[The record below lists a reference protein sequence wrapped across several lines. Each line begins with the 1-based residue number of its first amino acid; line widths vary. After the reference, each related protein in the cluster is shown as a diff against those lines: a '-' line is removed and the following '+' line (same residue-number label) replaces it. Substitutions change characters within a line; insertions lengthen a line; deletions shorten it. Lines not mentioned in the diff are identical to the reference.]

1 MASHYY
7 QTRAVPAAQQN
18 FIGPMTKPLPKP
30 CAPES
35 PPDAA
40 AQFWVHALHALAQPT
55 QAMALFAQRLRQ
67 LDVDAKAAPVVQHLG
82 ASVQD
87 LQRTLQVLVEV
98 AQIDAG
104 QWVAQAQEVT
114 VEALHE
120 PVRRQMAAQVQAR
133 GPLWGKKLRWRNQVQ
148 QVFVDPA
155 LLQRLVLALTE
166 YALERA
172 QGAGVL
178 VAWRSDHAQNAVRME
193 LWWGQAPT
201 VAPALGHPPPPVY
214 EIRATA
220 ALLDGGLALYAAQRL
235 AQLLGCRMETRWVS
249 GKLACLSLRMPAAA
263 RRSE

>member
-1 MASHYY
+1 
-7 QTRAVPAAQQN
+7 
-18 FIGPMTKPLPKP
+18 MTEPLPSP
-30 CAPES
+30 CVPES

-55 QAMALFAQRLRQ
+55 QALALFAQRLRQ
-67 LDVDAKAAPVVQHLG
+67 LDVGAKAAPVVQHMG

-87 LQRTLQVLVEV
+87 LQRTLQVLVQV

-104 QWVAQAQEVT
+104 QWVAQAQVVS

-120 PVRRQMAAQVQAR
+120 PVRRQMTAQVQAR
-133 GPLWGKKLRWRNQVQ
+133 GPLWGKKLRWRSQVQ

-166 YALERA
+166 YALEQA

-178 VAWRSDHAQNAVRME
+178 LAWRSDHAQDAVRME
-193 LWWGQAPT
+193 LWWGQAPS
-201 VAPALGHPPPPVY
+201 VAPALGYPPPVY
-214 EIRATA
+214 GISASPQ
-220 ALLDGGLALYAAQRL
+220 LLDGALALYAAQRL

-249 GKLACLSLRMPAAA
+249 GQLVCLSLRVPAAA